1 MSIRPSSNRTM
12 SFSLPTVCQ
21 PEMNSCNYHVSHF
34 GTSMVDMRVT
44 LPLLGIAPGRAPILR
59 YGVAVLS
66 TALALIPT
74 ILLADVSESRLALF
88 GVAVM
93 VSAWYGGWK
102 PGVAATA
109 FALTVSA
116 YFSLAGEH
124 TPAQLR
130 TAIVRL
136 SLFFFVAMLI
146 CWLNAALRA
155 AQENLRHSELN
166 FRSLVTNAP
175 YGICRCDSAGKIL
188 DVNPA
193 FVELLGHA
201 AANEL
206 IGQHIFGLYA
216 DNDKWFD
223 LADFLRSSAPFKGLA
238 AEWKR
243 KDGTTTVVRVSGR
256 SVTNGREGGVVFE
269 LFAEDVTERRALE
282 QQLRQSQKM
291 EAVGRLAGGIAH
303 DFNNLLM
310 VISGYSEFLLE
321 RLGDEPRLRG
331 PAQEIASAAE
341 RASSLTRQLLA
352 FSRKQMLAP
361 RIVDLNTVAT
371 ENLKMLTRMIG
382 EDIDLVL
389 LPDPGL
395 WPVRADAG
403 QIEQVIM
410 NLAVNARDAMPS
422 GGKLTIET
430 SNMTLDEE
438 YARFHAP
445 LRPGDYVMVAI
456 SDTGAGMDSETQSHI
471 FEPFFTTKGTKG
483 TGLGLSTVYG
493 IIKQSGGYIWVQSE
507 MGKGTTFKIY
517 LPRVAGTGEAAAQI
531 ATPVETQKP
540 EPGTETIL
548 LVEDEANLRYL
559 ARQYLEK
566 QGYKVIEAADGAVA
580 MQIAVAHDKVIHLL
594 LTDVIMPGMNGR
606 ELAQRIAEIRP
617 NVKILYMSGYTENV
631 IGHNGMLDA
640 GVRLL
645 QKPFTLRDLRSKVRE
660 VLDATTTPPVVTMP
674 MQFATPSPAV
684 RAKEVPPT
692 RAQRFQLHLPL
703 RYRRLG
709 ETIWHEG
716 TTENISRSG
725 MLFQADE
732 VLQPSSQ
739 LEINLV
745 LPAEIAG
752 LSATEVVCRGEVVRT
767 VENQGTKL
775 SPALAARILQ
785 YHFQHGPLPRA

>member
-1 MSIRPSSNRTM
+1 
-12 SFSLPTVCQ
+12 
-21 PEMNSCNYHVSHF
+21 
-34 GTSMVDMRVT
+34 MRVT
-44 LPLLGIAPGRAPILR
+44 LPLLRIAAARAPILR
-59 YGVAVLS
+59 YGLAVLS

-74 ILLADVSESRLALF
+74 VLLADVSESRLALF

-102 PGVAATA
+102 PGIVATA
-109 FALTVSA
+109 FAMTVSA
-116 YFSLAGEH
+116 YYTFNGHH
-124 TPAQLR
+124 TPSETR

-136 SLFFFVAMLI
+136 GLFFLLAMLI

-155 AQENLRHSELN
+155 AQESLLRSEQD

-175 YGICRCDSAGKIL
+175 YGICRCDSTGKIL
-188 DVNPA
+188 GANPA
-193 FVELLGHA
+193 FLELLGMTSV
-201 AANEL
+201 EQL
-206 IGQHIFGLYA
+206 IGKHVFSLYA
-216 DNDKWFD
+216 ENDKWFP
-223 LADFLRSSAPFKGLA
+223 LADYLRSPEPFKGLT

-243 KDGTTTVVRVSGR
+243 TSGAPTVVRISGR
-256 SVTNGREGGVVFE
+256 SVTNGRNGQVFE
-269 LFAEDVTERRALE
+269 LFAEDVTERRGLE
-282 QQLRQSQKM
+282 EQLRQSQKM

-321 RLGDEPRLRG
+321 RLGAEPHLRG

-361 RIVDLNTVAT
+361 RIVNLNDVAT
-371 ENLKMLTRMIG
+371 ENIKMLTRMIG
-382 EDIDLVL
+382 EDVDLVMV
-389 LPDPGL
+389 PSPNL

-430 SNMTLDEE
+430 SNVNLDEE

-445 LRPGDYVMVAI
+445 LPPGDYVMVAI
-456 SDTGAGMDSETQSHI
+456 SDTGVGMDTETQSHI
-471 FEPFFTTKGTKG
+471 FEPFFTTKGPRG

-493 IIKQSGGYIWVQSE
+493 IIKQSGGFIWVNSDV
-507 MGKGTTFKIY
+507 GRGTTFKIF
-517 LPRVAGTGEAAAQI
+517 LPRAAAAGETAAHI
-531 ATPVETQKP
+531 KAPVESRKV

-606 ELAQRIAEIRP
+606 ELAQRICEIRP
-617 NVKILYMSGYTENV
+617 NVKVLYMSGYTENV

-640 GVRLL
+640 GVSLL
-645 QKPFTLRDLRSKVRE
+645 QKPFNLRDLKSKVRA
-660 VLDATTTPPVVTMP
+660 VLDANPTPPEVAMS
-674 MQFATPSPAV
+674 MQSTEPTQTT
-684 RAKEVPPT
+684 RAKEVPAM
-692 RAQRFQLHLPL
+692 RAQRFYLQLPL

-709 ETIWHEG
+709 EKEWHAG

-725 MLFQADE
+725 LLFEAEDL
-732 VLQPSSQ
+732 LQPNSL

-752 LSATEVVCRGEVVRT
+752 LSSTEVVCRGEVVRA
-767 VENQGTKL
+767 VESKGEAL
-775 SPALAARILQ
+775 HPALAARILQ

>member
-1 MSIRPSSNRTM
+1 
-12 SFSLPTVCQ
+12 
-21 PEMNSCNYHVSHF
+21 
-34 GTSMVDMRVT
+34 MRVN
-44 LPLLGIAPGRAPILR
+44 LPLLRIPPARAPILR

-74 ILLADVSESRLALF
+74 VLLANVSESRLALF

-102 PGVAATA
+102 PGLVATA

-116 YFSLAGEH
+116 YFSLVGEH
-124 TPAQLR
+124 TPEQLR
-130 TAIVRL
+130 TAILRL
-136 SLFFFVAMLI
+136 SLFFFIAMAI

-155 AQENLRHSELN
+155 VQDDLRRSEGN

-175 YGICRCDSAGKIL
+175 YGICSCDSTGKII
-188 DVNPA
+188 DANPA
-193 FVELLGHA
+193 FLELLG
-201 AANEL
+201 L
-206 IGQHIFGLYA
+206 SSPTDVVGQHIYSLYA
-216 DNDKWFD
+216 DSEQWFD
-223 LADFLRSSAPFKGLA
+223 LADRLCSTAPFRGLT

-243 KDGTTTVVRVSGR
+243 KSGNTVVRVSGR
-256 SVTNGREGGVVFE
+256 AVTNGKENVVIFE
-269 LFAEDVTERRALE
+269 IFAEDVTERRALE

-321 RLGDEPRLRG
+321 RLGDEPHLRG
-331 PAQEIASAAE
+331 PAQEIASASE
-341 RASSLTRQLLA
+341 RASALTRQLLA

-361 RIVDLNTVAT
+361 RIVNLNDIAT

-382 EDIDLVL
+382 EDIDLVMI
-389 LPDPGL
+389 PGQNL
-395 WPVRADAG
+395 WPVRADGG

-430 SNMTLDEE
+430 ANVTLDEE
-438 YARFHAP
+438 YSRVHAP
-445 LRPGDYVMVAI
+445 VRPGDYVMFSI
-456 SDTGAGMDSETQSHI
+456 TDSGAGMDAETQSHI

-493 IIKQSGGYIWVQSE
+493 IVKQSGGYVWVSSE
-507 MGKGTTFKIY
+507 VGRGTTFKIY
-517 LPRVAGTGEAAAQI
+517 LPRVPSVEEPLVPAAA
-531 ATPVETQKP
+531 APVQFQKV

-548 LVEDEANLRYL
+548 VVEDEANLRYL

-566 QGYKVIEAADGAVA
+566 QGYRVVEAADGAVA
-580 MQIAVAHDKVIHLL
+580 MQIAVAHEGVIHLL

-606 ELAQRIAEIRP
+606 ELAQRISEIRP
-617 NVKILYMSGYTENV
+617 NVKVLYMSGYTENV
-631 IGHNGMLDA
+631 IGHNGTLEA

-645 QKPFTLRDLRSKVRE
+645 QKPFNLRDLKRRVRE
-660 VLDATTTPPVVTMP
+660 VLDTTPTPPEVMMP
-674 MQFATPSPAV
+674 TQSAEPRPIA
-684 RAKEVPPT
+684 RRHAPPP
-692 RAQRFQLHLPL
+692 RAQRFQLRLPL
-703 RYRRLG
+703 RYRRVG
-709 ETIWHEG
+709 ETEWHAG

-725 MLFQADE
+725 MLFRAHD
-732 VLQPSSQ
+732 VLEPDSQ

-752 LSATEVVCRGEVVRT
+752 LSGTEVVCRGEVVRAIEYEGES
-767 VENQGTKL
+767 V

-785 YHFQHGPLPRA
+785 YHFQHGPVPRA